1 MGTCETGVL
10 RCFDACHEA
19 SMWSEWLY
27 TYMYSVCI
35 REPAPG
41 YAPGFAPVFGLRRHA
56 ANPPAGP
63 MRKEIPAP
71 GLPGRGDAA
80 GLVRRGCGAPG
91 CGAGN

>member
-10 RCFDACHEA
+10 RCFDARHEA

-41 YAPGFAPVFGLRRHA
+41 YASGSVLR
-56 ANPPAGP
+56 G
-63 MRKEIPAP
+63 M
-71 GLPGRGDAA
+71 
-80 GLVRRGCGAPG
+80 RRGLCSGICANVREG
-91 CGAGN
+91 